1 MNTTTTLS
9 NQDALMAASAMVG
22 ASIGVMI
29 ACAFVVYILTVI
41 ADWKIFTK
49 AGEAGWKS
57 IIPIY
62 NLYVQA
68 KIAWKNTAGCYI
80 YALGALAVS
89 VLYSFAL
96 SADPN
101 TVGPVLGMIAV
112 VCIIALCVLHILVM
126 IKLSKAF
133 GKGGGFAFGL
143 IVFPTIFTLV
153 LGFGSAEYVG
163 AQD

>member
-22 ASIGVMI
+22 ASLGV
-29 ACAFVVYILTVI
+29 FLVFGLVLGILTII

-57 IIPIY
+57 IIPVY

-68 KIAWKNTAGCYI
+68 KIAWKNTAGCYV
-80 YALGALAVS
+80 YALGLFVIS
-89 VLYSFAL
+89 LLGSFITRTQGDA
-96 SADPN
+96 A
-101 TVGPVLGMIAV
+101 PVFSMILV
-112 VCIIALCVLHILVM
+112 VCFIAWCVLHILVM
-126 IKLSKAF
+126 IKLSKSF

-143 IVFPTIFTLV
+143 IVFPTIFTLI
-153 LGFGSAEYVG
+153 LGFGSAEYEG